1 MVKLKNVTQG
11 MLLITDAQLRLS
23 PGEVVEVDSLT
34 PHAERAL
41 DLGRLAEVR
50 ASAQKEE
57 VSDQA
62 EPQPEGDSN
71 LSDLTATEA
80 ISQIKTEDDAQK
92 LKAHLGTEKRRT
104 VLDVLKKRLE
114 ELGDGA

>member
-11 MLLITDAQLRLS
+11 MLIVTDAGLRFT
-23 PGEVVEVDSLT
+23 PGEVVEIETLT
-34 PHAERAL
+34 PQAERAL
-41 DLGRLAEVR
+41 ELGRLARVR
-50 ASAQKEE
+50 DPAEGDGDDAGEGPQEE
-57 VSDQA
+57 VDSD
-62 EPQPEGDSN
+62 

-80 ISQIKTEDDAQK
+80 ISHIKTEDNAQK
-92 LKAHLGTEKRRT
+92 LKAHMGTEKRRT